1 MSRAL
6 DQLAKDLAAG
16 VSRRK
21 ALWRFVSGVGVLGVL
36 SQRKA
41 SAIISGQPFAGP
53 CESFCQQQA
62 QLFVNICM
70 AASTNCAPGSCAEFS
85 TITINATLPPPQ
97 IQSINGSIP
106 LNGQWICVPDNI
118 ALPGGGRGAGLGSS
132 R

>member
-21 ALWRFVSGVGVLGVL
+21 ALWRFVGGLGVLGVL
-36 SQRKA
+36 APRKG
-41 SAIISGQPFAGP
+41 SAIVAGQPFAGA
-53 CESFCQQQA
+53 CESFCQEQA

-70 AASTNCAPGSCAEFS
+70 AASTNCSPGSCAEFTTVS
-85 TITINATLPPPQ
+85 VNGTSPATILA
-97 IQSINGSIP
+97 INGGIP
-106 LNGQWICVPDNI
+106 FSGQWVCVPDSV
-118 ALPGGGRGAGLGSS
+118 ALPGGGRPLGAGAG